1 MAAYLWHYGYIDSPD
16 FLAEQGHDMGRAG
29 TVQVRISGP
38 REAIA
43 AVQIGG
49 TAVVILEGSLRG
61 DL

>member
-1 MAAYLWHYGYIDSPD
+1 MAAYLWHYGYIDSPS

-61 DL
+61 NL